1 MKKKGILNNELS
13 KLIAEMGH
21 KDKLVIS
28 DAGLP
33 IPKDTKRIDLALTRK
48 IPHFIEVLN
57 SVLEELV
64 VEKAIIAEEMKE
76 NSPELYEKVTKI
88 LDDIPI
94 EFCSHEKFK
103 KITKESKGVVRSG
116 EVIPFANIILISGVD
131 F

>member
-1 MKKKGILNNELS
+1 MKKNGILNDELS

-33 IPKDTKRIDLALTRK
+33 IPEDTKRIDLALIHG
-48 IPHFIEVLN
+48 IPHFMDVLN

-64 VEKAIIAEEMKE
+64 VEKAIIAREMRE
-76 NSPELYEKVTKI
+76 NSPELYKEVTRI

-116 EVIPFANIILISGVD
+116 EIIPFANIILISGVD

>member
-1 MKKKGILNNELS
+1 MKKRGVLNNELS

-21 KDKLVIS
+21 KDKLIIS

-33 IPKDTKRIDLALTRK
+33 IPEKTKRIDLALTRE

-57 SVLEELV
+57 SVLDDLV
-64 VEKAIIAEEMKE
+64 VEKAIIAKEMKE
-76 NSPELYEKVTKI
+76 NSPKLYKKVEEM

-94 EFCSHEKFK
+94 EFVSHDEFK
-103 KITKESKGVVRSG
+103 KITEESKGVVRSG
-116 EVIPFANIILISGVD
+116 EIIPFANIILISGVD